1 MKHYE
6 ILFLVHPDQGEQ
18 ITDIINVYRNIV
30 TESSGKVHRCEN
42 WGRKQLAYSINKTI
56 HKAHY
61 VLMNIECSYS
71 VLEKIE
77 ANFRFSDAVLR
88 SLITSCRKAIT
99 SPSSMTTSDTREN
112 KKKHD
117 PSAIDYKSINELQ
130 NYIMETGRI
139 IPSRV
144 SNISAKDQRNITNS
158 IKRARYIALL
168 PYCDRHEYN

>member
-30 TESSGKVHRCEN
+30 TEASGKIHRCEN
-42 WGRKQLAYSINKTI
+42 WGRRQLAYSINKTI

-61 VLMNIECSYS
+61 VLMNVECPYS
-71 VLEKIE
+71 IIEKIE

-88 SLITSCRKAIT
+88 SLITSCRKAVT
-99 SPSSMTTSDTREN
+99 SPSSMANPDA
-112 KKKHD
+112 KDKKHRD
-117 PSAIDYKSINELQ
+117 PSTIDYKCVNDLQ

>member
-18 ITDIINVYRNIV
+18 ITDIINLYRNIV
-30 TESSGKVHRCEN
+30 TDSSGKIHRCEN
-42 WGRKQLAYSINKTI
+42 WGRKQLAYPIAKTI

-71 VLEKIE
+71 VMQKIE

-88 SLITSCRKAIT
+88 SLVTSCKKAVTIPSTMVSTETRDRKQ
-99 SPSSMTTSDTREN
+99 
-112 KKKHD
+112 KHD
-117 PSAIDYKSINELQ
+117 PSAIDYKCTNELQ

-144 SNISAKDQRNITNS
+144 SNISAKDQRRITNA
-158 IKRARYIALL
+158 IKRARFIALL
-168 PYCDRHEYN
+168 PYCDRHEYS